1 MLLNQKS
8 EALYKRDLHAL
19 RVTKS
24 PLFVIKMHALL
35 WKICYLFC
43 LLSASIFVIKPLPF
57 LIQKSMQCGSK
68 YAAF

>member
-1 MLLNQKS
+1 MFIDQKS

-24 PLFVIKMHALL
+24 PLFVIKINAFLGKV
-35 WKICYLFC
+35 WYLFY
-43 LLSASIFVIKPLPF
+43 LVSASIFVIKLLPF
-57 LIQKSMQCGSK
+57 LIQKSLQLGSK